1 MLGFL
6 EQQGVSYEIVTDHD
20 LHIRGAAALQGFNMV
35 ITGSHP
41 EYPTLKSF
49 NAYNTFSKS
58 GGNLMY
64 MGGNGF
70 YWVSGLDANRLHR
83 LEVRRGDTG
92 VRPYS
97 LPGGEHVKSLDGQ
110 RGGLW
115 RSRGMSRNTL
125 FGVGFCAQGTVLG
138 VPYRRTEAS
147 RETQPLLDVRWY
159 RGRPHWRV
167 WLWGRRLR

>member
-1 MLGFL
+1 
-6 EQQGVSYEIVTDHD
+6 
-20 LHIRGAAALQGFNMV
+20 MV

-97 LPGGEHVKSLDGQ
+97 LPRGEHVKSLDGQ

-115 RSRGMSRNTL
+115 RSRGVLKPPGRPNLSWMFDGIEGDLIGEYGFGGGASGDEIDRYDVGNGSPKDALVLATSTGHSDT
-125 FGVGFCAQGTVLG
+125 FGVAIEDLSNPALT
-138 VPYRRTEAS
+138 PWEHRRT
-147 RETQPLLDVRWY
+147 
-159 RGRPHWRV
+159 
-167 WLWGRRLR
+167 